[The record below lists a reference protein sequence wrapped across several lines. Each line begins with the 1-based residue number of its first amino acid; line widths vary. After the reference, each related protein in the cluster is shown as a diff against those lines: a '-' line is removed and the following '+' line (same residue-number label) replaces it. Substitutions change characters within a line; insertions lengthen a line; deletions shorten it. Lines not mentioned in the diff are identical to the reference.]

1 MKFVKLTPIAMVTTL
16 MVSGAFAQTSVE
28 LNPVTVLG
36 QQEATPGA
44 QVIKGV
50 ELNARKA
57 VTSDTAALILNV
69 PGVSMYSAGGVSG
82 LPSVHGLA
90 DDRLRIKVDG
100 MDLISSC
107 PNHMNSP
114 LSYIDPSNV
123 DSITVMTGVSPVSAG
138 GDSIGAVI
146 SVKSAAPEFAEAGQT
161 ITKGEVGSSYRSNGD
176 AISANGSVTVA
187 NDRFS
192 ARYNGSTAKSDNYEA
207 AENFKTTAIT
217 GRVGHTLPLD
227 EVGST
232 AYKAN
237 NHELTL
243 ANKVDGH
250 LIQMKVGIQD
260 IPYEAYPNQRMDMLD
275 NKSTQV
281 NLSHEGKYSFGKI
294 ESRVYHQHV
303 KHYMNF
309 GDDKRYWYGSASA
322 AGAGTG
328 HNSENGQPCAS
339 PSSTCAAGMPMYT
352 KSDLFGFSSILTR
365 EISDKKTLKTGV
377 DLQQYT
383 LDDWWPPSGS
393 SMSPNTF
400 QNINNGQRD
409 RYGIFAELQNQHSQ
423 TLMSILGVRY
433 EMVTT
438 NAGNVQGY
446 GTRSSS
452 EPPVVDLYGPPSD
465 RIKYDS
471 KQSVDSRNFNSSNRK
486 QTDHNIDLS
495 GILKYEPNQVESYD
509 LGLSRKNRSPNLY
522 ERYGWSTWEMAST
535 MNNYAGDGNGYVGN
549 ANLKPETAYTLS
561 TAANWN
567 DASKEIWGVRLNPY
581 YTYVD
586 NYIDAQCNGYSTRTR
601 TPVESA
607 CAVNKF
613 RILQYTNQRA
623 ELYGVDLSGYRS
635 LGKVVGYGEFKLTG
649 NVSYVQGENK
659 ATGDNLY
666 NIMPLNARVAL
677 IQKIGSW
684 TNALEGQFVT
694 AKEDVSAVRNEMKTG
709 GYSLFNL
716 RASYEEKKYRFTAGI
731 DNLFDKFYYLPQGG
745 AYLGQGT
752 TMMMGPDV
760 GIATQ
765 IPPWGRGVPGMGR
778 SFNVGVNVKF

>member
-36 QQEATPGA
+36 QQEAAPGA

-161 ITKGEVGSSYRSNGD
+161 ITKGEVGSSYRGNGD

-192 ARYNGSTAKSDNYEA
+192 ARYSGSTSKSDNYKA
-207 AENFKTTAIT
+207 AENFKTSAST
-217 GRVGHTLPLD
+217 GRVGHALPLD

-281 NLSHEGKYSFGKI
+281 NLSHEGRYSFGKI

-303 KHYMNF
+303 KHYMDF
-309 GDDKRYWYGSASA
+309 GDDKKYWYMMHVAETNSNTS
-322 AGAGTG
+322 GAT
-328 HNSENGQPCAS
+328 P
-339 PSSTCAAGMPMYT
+339 GMPMYT
-352 KSDLFGFSSILTR
+352 ESDLFGISSTLTR
-365 EISDKKTLKTGV
+365 ELSDKQILKTGV
-377 DLQQYT
+377 DLQQYK
-383 LDDWWPPSGS
+383 LDDWWPPVSGS
-393 SMSPNTF
+393 TMMGPGTF
-400 QNINNGQRD
+400 LNMNNGQRD
-409 RYGIFAELQNQHSQ
+409 RYGVFAELQSQHTP
-423 TLMSILGVRY
+423 TLKSILGARY
-433 EMVTT
+433 ELVKT
-438 NAGNVQGY
+438 NAGDVRGY
-446 GTRSSS
+446 NPSASST
-452 EPPVVDLYGPPSD
+452 LANATTFNTSD
-465 RIKYDS
+465 R
-471 KQSVDSRNFNSSNRK
+471 N
-486 QTDHNIDLS
+486 QTDNNLDLS
-495 GILKYEPNQVESYD
+495 GLLKFEPNQVESYD
-509 LGLSRKNRSPNLY
+509 FGLSRKNRSPNLY
-522 ERYGWSTWEMAST
+522 ERYSWSTWSMASI

-549 ANLKPETAYTLS
+549 PNLKPETAYTLS

-586 NYIDAQCNGYSTRTR
+586 NYIDAQCLSPSPTGT
-601 TPVESA
+601 
-607 CAVNKF
+607 CDINKF

-623 ELYGVDLSGYRS
+623 ELYGIDLSGYRS
-635 LGKVVGYGEFKLTG
+635 LGKFVGYGDFKLTG

-716 RASYEEKKYRFTAGI
+716 RATYEDKKYRFTAGV
-731 DNLFDKFYYLPQGG
+731 DNILDKFYYLPQGG
-745 AYLGQGT
+745 AYLGQGS
-752 TMMMGPDV
+752 TMTFNSTGP
-760 GIATQ
+760 A
-765 IPPWGRGVPGMGR
+765 WGTGVPGMGR

>member
-16 MVSGAFAQTSVE
+16 MVSGALAQTSVE

-44 QVIKGV
+44 QVIKGI

-57 VTSDTAALILNV
+57 VTSDTAALILNI

-123 DSITVMTGVSPVSAG
+123 DSITVITGVSPVSAG

-146 SVKSAAPEFAEAGQT
+146 SVKSAVPEFAEKGKT

-176 AISANGSVTVA
+176 AISANGSITVA
-187 NDRFS
+187 NDQFS
-192 ARYNGSTAKSDNYEA
+192 AKYSGSTAKSNNYKA
-207 AENFKTTAIT
+207 AENFKTGTST
-217 GRVGHTLPLD
+217 GRVGHALPLD

-281 NLSHEGKYSFGKI
+281 NLSHEGRYSFGKI

-309 GDDKRYWYGSASA
+309 GDDKKFDYGSM
-322 AGAGTG
+322 GTYV
-328 HNSENGQPCAS
+328 P
-339 PSSTCAAGMPMYT
+339 GMPMNT
-352 KSDLFGFSSILTR
+352 KSNLYGISSVLTR
-365 EISDKKTLKTGV
+365 DISDTQVFRTGI
-377 DLQQYT
+377 DLQQFS
-383 LDDWWPPSGS
+383 LDDWWPASGG
-393 SMSPNTF
+393 SMAPNPF
-400 QNINNGQRD
+400 LNINNGQRD
-409 RYGIFAELQNQHSQ
+409 RYGVFAELQSQHSP
-423 TLMSILGVRY
+423 TLKSIIGARY
-433 EMVTT
+433 ESVKTSAAEVNGYNGNRNSYSMGSMSMTT
-438 NAGNVQGY
+438 NEGND
-446 GTRSSS
+446 SSA
-452 EPPVVDLYGPPSD
+452 
-465 RIKYDS
+465 
-471 KQSVDSRNFNSSNRK
+471 FNTSNRK
-486 QTDHNIDLS
+486 QEDHNIDLS
-495 GILKYEPNQVESYD
+495 SLLKFEPNQVESYE

-522 ERYGWSTWEMAST
+522 ERYSWSTWSMASI

-549 ANLKPETAYTLS
+549 VNLKPETAYTLS
-561 TAANWN
+561 AAANWN

-586 NYIDAQCNGYSTRTR
+586 NYIDAQCLSSSNADTCGI
-601 TPVESA
+601 
-607 CAVNKF
+607 NKF

-623 ELYGVDLSGYRS
+623 ELYGVDISGFRS
-635 LGKVVGYGEFKLTG
+635 LGKVIGYGDFKLTG
-649 NVSYVQGENK
+649 NISYIQGENK

-666 NIMPLNARVAL
+666 NIMPLNARLAL
-677 IQKIGSW
+677 IQKIGFW

-694 AKEDVSAVRNEMKTG
+694 AKEDVSTVRNEIKTG

-716 RASYEEKKYRFTAGI
+716 RATYEDKKYRFTVGVH
-731 DNLFDKFYYLPQGG
+731 NVLDKFYYLPQGG
-745 AYLGQGT
+745 AYLGQGS
-752 TMMMGPDV
+752 TMTFNSTGP
-760 GIATQ
+760 A
-765 IPPWGRGVPGMGR
+765 WGTVVPGMGR

>member
-1 MKFVKLTPIAMVTTL
+1 
-16 MVSGAFAQTSVE
+16 
-28 LNPVTVLG
+28 
-36 QQEATPGA
+36 
-44 QVIKGV
+44 
-50 ELNARKA
+50 
-57 VTSDTAALILNV
+57 
-69 PGVSMYSAGGVSG
+69 
-82 LPSVHGLA
+82 
-90 DDRLRIKVDG
+90 
-100 MDLISSC
+100 
-107 PNHMNSP
+107 
-114 LSYIDPSNV
+114 
-123 DSITVMTGVSPVSAG
+123 VSAG

-146 SVKSAAPEFAEAGQT
+146 SVKSAAPEFAEAGQV

-207 AENFKTTAIT
+207 AENFKTSAST
-217 GRVGHTLPLD
+217 GRVGHALPLD

-281 NLSHEGKYSFGKI
+281 NLSHEGRYSFGKI

-303 KHYMNF
+303 KHYMDF
-309 GDDKRYWYGSASA
+309 GDDKRYWYGSLS
-322 AGAGTG
+322 GSGVPC
-328 HNSENGQPCAS
+328 SPISSRCAS
-339 PSSTCAAGMPMYT
+339 GMPMYT
-352 KSDLFGFSSILTR
+352 ESNLYGISSVLTR
-365 EISDKKTLKTGV
+365 DISDAQVFKTGV

-393 SMSPNTF
+393 AMYPGTF
-400 QNINNGQRD
+400 LNINNGQRD
-409 RYGIFAELQNQHSQ
+409 RYGLFAELANQHTDKLKSVV
-423 TLMSILGVRY
+423 GARY
-433 EMVTT
+433 ELVKT
-438 NAGNVQGY
+438 NTDQVNGYADTDGDAPMWNYQQRDSAG
-446 GTRSSS
+446 
-452 EPPVVDLYGPPSD
+452 
-465 RIKYDS
+465 
-471 KQSVDSRNFNSSNRK
+471 FNSSNRK
-486 QTDHNIDLS
+486 QIDRNIDLS
-495 GILKYEPNQVESYD
+495 GILKYEPNKVESYD

-522 ERYGWSTWEMAST
+522 ERYSWSTWSMAAV

-549 ANLKPETAYTLS
+549 VNLKPETAYTLS

-586 NYIDAQCNGYSTRTR
+586 NYIDAQCYSSSTDCRT
-601 TPVESA
+601 
-607 CAVNKF
+607 NDF
-613 RILQYTNQRA
+613 RVLQYTNQRA
-623 ELYGVDLSGYRS
+623 ELYGIDLSGYRS

-666 NIMPLNARVAL
+666 NIMPLNTRVAL

-684 TNALEGQFVT
+684 TNALEGHFVT
-694 AKEDVSAVRNEMKTG
+694 AKEDVNAVRNEMKTG

-716 RASYEEKKYRFTAGI
+716 RATYEDKKYRFTAGV
-731 DNLFDKFYYLPQGG
+731 DNVLDKFYYLPQGG
-745 AYLGQGT
+745 AYLGQGA
-752 TMMMGPDV
+752 TMMMNTTNPDY
-760 GIATQ
+760 GT
-765 IPPWGRGVPGMGR
+765 PVPGMGR

>member
-16 MVSGAFAQTSVE
+16 MMSGAFAQTSVE

-36 QQEATPGA
+36 QQETAPGA
-44 QVIKGV
+44 QVLKGL

-123 DSITVMTGVSPVSAG
+123 DSITVITGVSPVSAG

-146 SVKSAAPEFAEAGQT
+146 SVKSAAPEFAEKGQT
-161 ITKGEVGSSYRSNGD
+161 ITKGEVGSSYRSNSD

-187 NDRFS
+187 NDQFS
-192 ARYNGSTAKSDNYEA
+192 ARYSGSTAKSDNYKA
-207 AENFKTTAIT
+207 AENFKTNTA
-217 GRVGHTLPLD
+217 TLNAANPHIPLD

-250 LIQMKVGIQD
+250 LIQIKVGIQD

-281 NLSHEGKYSFGKI
+281 NLSHEGRYSFGKI
-294 ESRVYHQHV
+294 ENRIYHQHV
-303 KHYMNF
+303 KHYMDF
-309 GDDKRYWYGSASA
+309 GDDKKFVYDTAS
-322 AGAGTG
+322 
-328 HNSENGQPCAS
+328 
-339 PSSTCAAGMPMYT
+339 GMPMYT
-352 KSDLFGFSSILTR
+352 ESNLYGISSVLTR
-365 EISDKKTLKTGV
+365 ELSDKQVLKTGI

-393 SMSPNTF
+393 ASMSPGTF
-400 QNINNGQRD
+400 ANINNGQRD
-409 RYGIFAELQNQHSQ
+409 RYGLFAELQNQHSP
-423 TLMSILGVRY
+423 TLKSILGARY
-433 EMVTT
+433 EVVKSQTDMVRGYTIDANDPIPSGMNNSYSSTNPSATT
-438 NAGNVQGY
+438 FNA
-446 GTRSSS
+446 
-452 EPPVVDLYGPPSD
+452 
-465 RIKYDS
+465 
-471 KQSVDSRNFNSSNRK
+471 SNRK

-495 GILKYEPNQVESYD
+495 GILKYEPNKVESYD

-522 ERYGWSTWEMAST
+522 ERYTWSTWSMASI

-549 ANLKPETAYTLS
+549 VNLKPETAYTLS

-586 NYIDAQCNGYSTRTR
+586 NYIDAQCYSSSTNCST
-601 TPVESA
+601 
-607 CAVNKF
+607 NDF
-613 RILQYTNQRA
+613 RVLQYTNQRA
-623 ELYGVDLSGYRS
+623 ELYGIDLSGYRS

-684 TNALEGQFVT
+684 TNALEGHFVT

-716 RASYEEKKYRFTAGI
+716 RATYEDKKYRFTAGV
-731 DNLFDKFYYLPQGG
+731 DNILDKFYYLPQGG
-745 AYLGQGT
+745 AYVGQGS
-752 TMMMGPDV
+752 TMTFNSSGP
-760 GIATQ
+760 A
-765 IPPWGRGVPGMGR
+765 WGTSVPGMGR

>member
-207 AENFKTTAIT
+207 AENFKTSAST
-217 GRVGHTLPLD
+217 GRVGHALPLD

-237 NHELTL
+237 NHELML

-281 NLSHEGKYSFGKI
+281 NLSHEGRYSFGKI
-294 ESRVYHQHV
+294 ESRVYHQNV

-309 GDDKRYWYGSASA
+309 GDDKQFIYGTA
-322 AGAGTG
+322 
-328 HNSENGQPCAS
+328 P
-339 PSSTCAAGMPMYT
+339 GMPMYT
-352 KSDLFGFSSILTR
+352 ESNLYGISSVLTKDLSETQV
-365 EISDKKTLKTGV
+365 LKTGV

-383 LDDWWPPSGS
+383 LDDWWPASGTG
-393 SMSPNTF
+393 MMAPGTF
-400 QNINNGQRD
+400 ANINNGQRD
-409 RYGIFAELQNQHSQ
+409 RYGLFAELQNQHS
-423 TLMSILGVRY
+423 LSLKSILGARY
-433 EMVTT
+433 EMVKT
-438 NAGNVQGY
+438 NADRVNGY
-446 GTRSSS
+446 ANTNGMGMMTSNQLR
-452 EPPVVDLYGPPSD
+452 DSD
-465 RIKYDS
+465 A
-471 KQSVDSRNFNSSNRK
+471 FNASNRD
-486 QTDHNIDLS
+486 QTDHNLDLS
-495 GILKYEPNQVESYD
+495 GLLKFEPNQVESYD

-522 ERYGWSTWEMAST
+522 ERYSWSTWSMASI

-549 ANLKPETAYTLS
+549 VNLKPETAYTLS

-567 DASKEIWGVRLNPY
+567 DASKEIWGIRLNPY

-586 NYIDAQCNGYSTRTR
+586 NYVDVNCITNCSSSTQF
-601 TPVESA
+601 
-607 CAVNKF
+607 K
-613 RILQYTNQRA
+613 ILQYINQRA

-684 TNALEGQFVT
+684 TNALEGQFLT

-716 RASYEEKKYRFTAGI
+716 RATYEDKKYRFTAGV
-731 DNLFDKFYYLPQGG
+731 DNILDKFYYLPQGG
-745 AYLGQGT
+745 AYLGQGS
-752 TMMMGPDV
+752 TMTFNSTGP
-760 GIATQ
+760 A
-765 IPPWGRGVPGMGR
+765 WGTGVPGMGR

>member
-1 MKFVKLTPIAMVTTL
+1 
-16 MVSGAFAQTSVE
+16 
-28 LNPVTVLG
+28 
-36 QQEATPGA
+36 
-44 QVIKGV
+44 
-50 ELNARKA
+50 
-57 VTSDTAALILNV
+57 
-69 PGVSMYSAGGVSG
+69 
-82 LPSVHGLA
+82 
-90 DDRLRIKVDG
+90 
-100 MDLISSC
+100 
-107 PNHMNSP
+107 
-114 LSYIDPSNV
+114 
-123 DSITVMTGVSPVSAG
+123 MTGVSPVSAG

-146 SVKSAAPEFAEAGQT
+146 SVKSAAPEFAEAGQV

-192 ARYNGSTAKSDNYEA
+192 ARYSGSTSKSDNYKA
-207 AENFKTTAIT
+207 AENFKTSTA
-217 GRVGHTLPLD
+217 TLNAANPNIPLD

-275 NKSTQV
+275 NKSTQI
-281 NLSHEGKYSFGKI
+281 NLSHEGRYSFGKI

-303 KHYMNF
+303 KHYMDF
-309 GDDKRYWYGSASA
+309 GDDKRYWYG
-322 AGAGTG
+322 TG
-328 HNSENGQPCAS
+328 SGSLGVPCS
-339 PSSTCAAGMPMYT
+339 PISSTCASGMPMYT
-352 KSDLFGFSSILTR
+352 ESNLYGISSVLTR
-365 EISDKKTLKTGV
+365 DISDTQVLKTGV

-393 SMSPNTF
+393 AMYPGTF
-400 QNINNGQRD
+400 LNINNGQRD
-409 RYGIFAELQNQHSQ
+409 RYGVFAEFQSQ
-423 TLMSILGVRY
+423 YSPTLKSIMGARY
-433 EMVTT
+433 ELVKT
-438 NAGNVQGY
+438 NADQVNGY
-446 GTRSSS
+446 ADINGSS
-452 EPPVVDLYGPPSD
+452 PMMNYQQ
-465 RIKYDS
+465 RDS
-471 KQSVDSRNFNSSNRK
+471 AAFNSSNRK

-495 GILKYEPNQVESYD
+495 GILKYEPNKVESYD

-522 ERYGWSTWEMAST
+522 ERYSWSTWSMAAV

-549 ANLKPETAYTLS
+549 VNLKPETAYTLS

-586 NYIDAQCNGYSTRTR
+586 NYIDAQCYSSSTNCST
-601 TPVESA
+601 
-607 CAVNKF
+607 NDF
-613 RILQYTNQRA
+613 RVLQYTNQRA
-623 ELYGVDLSGYRS
+623 ELYGIDLSGYRS

-666 NIMPLNARVAL
+666 NIMPLNTRVAL

-684 TNALEGQFVT
+684 TNALEGHFVT
-694 AKEDVSAVRNEMKTG
+694 AKEDVNAVRNEMKTG

-716 RASYEEKKYRFTAGI
+716 RATYEDKKYRFTAGV
-731 DNLFDKFYYLPQGG
+731 DNVLDKFYYLPQGG
-745 AYLGQGT
+745 AYLGQGA
-752 TMMMGPDV
+752 TMMMNTTNPDY
-760 GIATQ
+760 GT
-765 IPPWGRGVPGMGR
+765 PVPGMGR

>member
-1 MKFVKLTPIAMVTTL
+1 MKRTRLTPIALISTL
-16 MVSGAFAQTSVE
+16 MMSGAFAQSNVN
-28 LNPVTVLG
+28 LDPVTVLG
-36 QQEATPGA
+36 QQEATTAGA
-44 QVIKGV
+44 QIIKGL
-50 ELNARKA
+50 ELNSLKAR
-57 VTSDTAALILNV
+57 TSDTAALILNV
-69 PGVSMYSAGGVSG
+69 PGVSMYTGGGVSG

-123 DSITVMTGVSPVSAG
+123 DSITVITGVSPVSAG

-146 SVKSAAPEFAEAGQT
+146 SVKSSAPEFAEKGQT

-187 NDRFS
+187 NDQFS
-192 ARYNGSTAKSDNYEA
+192 ARYSGSTAKSDNYKA
-207 AENFKTTAIT
+207 ANNFKTSTA
-217 GRVGHTLPLD
+217 TLNAANPNIPLD

-250 LIQMKVGIQD
+250 LIQLKVGIQD

-294 ESRVYHQHV
+294 ESRIYHQHV
-303 KHYMNF
+303 KHYMDF
-309 GDDKRYWYGSASA
+309 GDDKKYAYTNT
-322 AGAGTG
+322 GT
-328 HNSENGQPCAS
+328 
-339 PSSTCAAGMPMYT
+339 GMPMNTESNLY
-352 KSDLFGFSSILTR
+352 GISSVLTR
-365 EISDKKTLKTGV
+365 DISEMQVLKTGI

-383 LDDWWPPSGS
+383 LDDWWPASGTTGG
-393 SMSPNTF
+393 MQPNTF
-400 QNINNGQRD
+400 WNINNGQRD
-409 RYGIFAELQNQHSQ
+409 RYGVFAELQSQHSS
-423 TLMSILGVRY
+423 TLKSVIGARY
-433 EMVTT
+433 ELVK
-438 NAGNVQGY
+438 
-446 GTRSSS
+446 SSA
-452 EPPVVDLYGPPSD
+452 D
-465 RIKYDS
+465 RINGYANINSMGTMYSYQLRDS
-471 KQSVDSRNFNSSNRK
+471 EAFNASERK
-486 QTDHNIDLS
+486 KTDHNIDLS
-495 GILKYEPNQVESYD
+495 GILKYEPSKVESYD

-522 ERYGWSTWEMAST
+522 ERFSWSSWQMASI
-535 MNNYAGDGNGYVGN
+535 MNNYAGDGNGYVGD

-567 DASKEIWGVRLNPY
+567 DVSKEVWGVRLNPY
-581 YTYVD
+581 YTYIN
-586 NYIDAQCNGYSTRTR
+586 NYIDAQCNTLFRNSMNM
-601 TPVESA
+601 SA
-607 CAVNKF
+607 CGSNQF

-623 ELYGVDLSGYRS
+623 ELYGIDLSGYRS
-635 LGKVVGYGEFKLTG
+635 LGKVIGYGEFKLTG

-659 ATGDNLY
+659 STGDNLY

-684 TNALEGQFVT
+684 TNALEGHFVT
-694 AKEDVSAVRNEMKTG
+694 AKDNVSAVRNEMKTG

-716 RASYEEKKYRFTAGI
+716 RATYEDKQYRFTAGV
-731 DNLFDKFYYLPQGG
+731 DNVLDKFYYLPQGG
-745 AYLGQGT
+745 AYVGQGS
-752 TMMMGPDV
+752 TMSFNPSNP
-760 GIATQ
+760 A
-765 IPPWGRGVPGMGR
+765 WGTPLPGMGR
-778 SFNVGVNVKF
+778 SFKVGVNVKF

>member
-1 MKFVKLTPIAMVTTL
+1 MKFVKLTPIAMVTSL

-192 ARYNGSTAKSDNYEA
+192 ARYSGSTSKSDNYKA
-207 AENFKTTAIT
+207 AENFKTST
-217 GRVGHTLPLD
+217 VTLNAANPNIPLD

-275 NKSTQV
+275 NKSTQI
-281 NLSHEGKYSFGKI
+281 NLSHEGRYSFGKI

-309 GDDKRYWYGSASA
+309 GDDKKFDYGSM
-322 AGAGTG
+322 GTYV
-328 HNSENGQPCAS
+328 P
-339 PSSTCAAGMPMYT
+339 GMPMNTESNIY
-352 KSDLFGFSSILTR
+352 GISSVLTR
-365 EISDKKTLKTGV
+365 DISDAQVLKTGI
-377 DLQQYT
+377 DLQKYT
-383 LDDWWPPSGS
+383 LDDWWPASGG
-393 SMSPNTF
+393 SMAPNPF
-400 QNINNGQRD
+400 LNINNGKRD
-409 RYGIFAELQNQHSQ
+409 RYGVFAELQNQHSP
-423 TLMSILGVRY
+423 TLKSIMGARY
-433 EMVTT
+433 ESVKTSAGEVNGYNGNRNIYSMGGMNMTT
-438 NAGNVQGY
+438 NEGND
-446 GTRSSS
+446 SSA
-452 EPPVVDLYGPPSD
+452 
-465 RIKYDS
+465 
-471 KQSVDSRNFNSSNRK
+471 FNTGNRK

-495 GILKYEPNQVESYD
+495 GLLKFEPNQVESYD

-522 ERYGWSTWEMAST
+522 ERYTWSTWSMASI

-549 ANLKPETAYTLS
+549 PNLKPETAYTLS

-586 NYIDAQCNGYSTRTR
+586 NYVD
-601 TPVESA
+601 
-607 CAVNKF
+607 VNCITNCSSNTQFK
-613 RILQYTNQRA
+613 ILQYINQRA
-623 ELYGVDLSGYRS
+623 ELYGIDLSGYRS

-677 IQKIGSW
+677 IQKIGLW

-716 RASYEEKKYRFTAGI
+716 RATYEDKKYRFTAGV
-731 DNLFDKFYYLPQGG
+731 DNILDKFYYLPQGG
-745 AYLGQGT
+745 AYLGQGS
-752 TMMMGPDV
+752 TMTFNSTGP
-760 GIATQ
+760 A
-765 IPPWGRGVPGMGR
+765 WGTGVPGMGR

>member
-1 MKFVKLTPIAMVTTL
+1 MKRTRLTPIALISTL
-16 MVSGAFAQTSVE
+16 MMSGAFAQSNVN
-28 LNPVTVLG
+28 LDPVTVLG
-36 QQEATPGA
+36 QQEATTAGA
-44 QVIKGV
+44 QIIKGL
-50 ELNARKA
+50 ELNSLKAR
-57 VTSDTAALILNV
+57 TSDTAALILNV
-69 PGVSMYSAGGVSG
+69 PGVSMYTGGGVSG

-123 DSITVMTGVSPVSAG
+123 DSVTVITGVSPVSAG

-146 SVKSAAPEFAEAGQT
+146 SVKSAAPEFAEKGQT

-187 NDRFS
+187 NDQFS
-192 ARYNGSTAKSDNYEA
+192 ARYSGSTAKSDNYKA
-207 AENFKTTAIT
+207 ANNFKTSTA
-217 GRVGHTLPLD
+217 TLNAANPNIPLD

-294 ESRVYHQHV
+294 ESRIYHQHV
-303 KHYMNF
+303 KHYMDF
-309 GDDKRYWYGSASA
+309 GDDKKFWYQRIR
-322 AGAGTG
+322 TG
-328 HNSENGQPCAS
+328 LEGIPCA
-339 PSSTCAAGMPMYT
+339 PISSTCASGMPMYT
-352 KSDLFGFSSILTR
+352 ESNLYGISSVLIR
-365 EISDKKTLKTGV
+365 DISDTQVLKTGI

-393 SMSPNTF
+393 SMYPGTF
-400 QNINNGQRD
+400 LNINNGQRD
-409 RYGIFAELQNQHSQ
+409 RYGVFAELQSQHSS
-423 TLMSILGVRY
+423 TLKSIMGARY
-433 EMVTT
+433 ELVKT
-438 NAGNVQGY
+438 NADQVNGY
-446 GTRSSS
+446 ADTNGSTGMENYQR
-452 EPPVVDLYGPPSD
+452 
-465 RIKYDS
+465 RDS
-471 KQSVDSRNFNSSNRK
+471 AAFNSSNRK
-486 QTDHNIDLS
+486 QKDHNLDLS
-495 GILKYEPNQVESYD
+495 GILKFEPSKVESYD

-522 ERYGWSTWEMAST
+522 ERYSWSTWSMAAV
-535 MNNYAGDGNGYVGN
+535 MNNYVGDGNGYLGSV
-549 ANLKPETAYTLS
+549 NLKPETAYTFS

-581 YTYVD
+581 YTYID
-586 NYIDAQCNGYSTRTR
+586 NYIDAQCYSLTTNCG
-601 TPVESA
+601 A
-607 CAVNKF
+607 NAF
-613 RILQYTNQRA
+613 RVLQYANQRA

-659 ATGDNLY
+659 STGDNLY

-684 TNALEGQFVT
+684 TNALEGHFVT
-694 AKEDVSAVRNEMKTG
+694 AKDNVSAVRNEMKTG

-716 RASYEEKKYRFTAGI
+716 RATYEDKKYRFTAGV
-731 DNLFDKFYYLPQGG
+731 DNVLDKFYYLPQGG
-745 AYLGQGT
+745 AYVGQGQ
-752 TMMMGPDV
+752 TMSINPSNP
-760 GIATQ
+760 A
-765 IPPWGRGVPGMGR
+765 WGTPVPGMGR
-778 SFNVGVNVKF
+778 SFKVGVNVKF

>member
-1 MKFVKLTPIAMVTTL
+1 MKLIKLSPIAMVTTL
-16 MVSGAFAQTSVE
+16 MMTGAFAQTNLE
-28 LNPVTVLG
+28 LNPITVMG
-36 QQEATPGA
+36 QAESTPGA

-90 DDRLRIKVDG
+90 DDRLRVKVDG

-123 DSITVMTGVSPVSAG
+123 DSVTVITGVSPVSAG

-146 SVKSAAPEFAEAGQT
+146 SVKSAAPEFAEKGRT

-187 NDRFS
+187 NDQFS
-192 ARYNGSTAKSDNYEA
+192 ARYSSSTAKADNYKA
-207 AENFKTTAIT
+207 AENFKTDT
-217 GRVGHTLPLD
+217 RTLNAANPNIPLD

-281 NLSHEGKYSFGKI
+281 NLSHEGRYSFGKI
-294 ESRVYHQHV
+294 ESRIYYQHV
-303 KHYMNF
+303 KHYMDF
-309 GDDKRYWYGSASA
+309 GDDKKYAY
-322 AGAGTG
+322 T
-328 HNSENGQPCAS
+328 NTN
-339 PSSTCAAGMPMYT
+339 TGMPMNTESNLY
-352 KSDLFGFSSILTR
+352 GISSVLTR
-365 EISDKKTLKTGV
+365 DISEAQVLKTGI
-377 DLQQYT
+377 DFQQYA
-383 LDDWWPPSGS
+383 LDDWWPASGTTG
-393 SMSPNTF
+393 MMQPNTF
-400 QNINNGQRD
+400 WNINNGQRD
-409 RYGIFAELQNQHSQ
+409 RYGVFAELQNQHSS
-423 TLMSILGVRY
+423 TLKSIMGARY
-433 EMVTT
+433 ELVKTGADQVNGYADT
-438 NAGNVQGY
+438 NNMSSNQLRDSSAFNV
-446 GTRSSS
+446 
-452 EPPVVDLYGPPSD
+452 
-465 RIKYDS
+465 
-471 KQSVDSRNFNSSNRK
+471 SNRK

-495 GILKYEPNQVESYD
+495 GILKYEPNKTESYD

-522 ERYGWSTWEMAST
+522 ERYTWSTWSMASI
-535 MNNYAGDGNGYVGN
+535 MNNYVGDGNGYVGN
-549 ANLKPETAYTLS
+549 INLKPETAYTLS
-561 TAANWN
+561 AVANWN
-567 DASKEIWGVRLNPY
+567 DVSKEVWGVRLNPY
-581 YTYVD
+581 YTYID
-586 NYIDAQCNGYSTRTR
+586 NYIDANGAG
-601 TPVESA
+601 VV
-607 CAVNKF
+607 VNDF
-613 RILQYTNQRA
+613 RVLTYANQRA
-623 ELYGVDLSGYRS
+623 ELYGLDLSGYRS
-635 LGKVVGYGEFKLTG
+635 LGKVVGYGEFKVTG
-649 NVSYVQGENK
+649 QVSYVQGENK
-659 ATGDNLY
+659 STGDNLY

-684 TNALEGQFVT
+684 TNALEGHFVT
-694 AKEDVSAVRNEMKTG
+694 AKDNVSAVRNEMKTG

-716 RASYEEKKYRFTAGI
+716 RATYEDKKYRFTAGVSNI
-731 DNLFDKFYYLPQGG
+731 LDKFYYLPQGG
-745 AYLGQGT
+745 AYLGQGQTMSMNT
-752 TMMMGPDV
+752 TNPDY
-760 GIATQ
+760 GT
-765 IPPWGRGVPGMGR
+765 PVPGMGR